1 MVVVH
6 VTVVVLVVVVIIV
19 VVGATGNVKLKL
31 LHKFVR
37 QQVDWKTA
45 LFNGKQKW
53 LHPAWNFS
61 GPNPGFN
68 LKVYGFNLKIINW
81 FINW

>member
-1 MVVVH
+1 M
-6 VTVVVLVVVVIIV
+6 VVVLVVVVLIV

-45 LFNGKQKW
+45 LFDGTQKS
-53 LHPAWNFS
+53 LHPAWNLS
-61 GPNPGFN
+61 GPNPCLN